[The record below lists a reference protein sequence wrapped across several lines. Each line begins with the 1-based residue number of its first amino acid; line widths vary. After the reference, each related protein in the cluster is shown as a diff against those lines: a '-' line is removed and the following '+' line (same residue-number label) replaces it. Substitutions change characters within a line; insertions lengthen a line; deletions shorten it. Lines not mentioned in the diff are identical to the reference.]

1 MNVSARRAVAGY
13 LGVAL
18 VVTMGGHAASAATGP
33 APFAAKARNASHVK
47 VATYNTS
54 AQLGVEQ
61 AVADVTRLADQADI
75 VTLQEMSSLKRR
87 NAVRAKLVDCSM
99 CPFEAYIPEDAVQGG
114 TPILYRWEKFRV
126 EGSGTT
132 KVSDATYVGPR
143 GAGPSTLRAKYV
155 NWVQLRDRTTGRDV
169 YVLNNHAVPSVQG
182 KGGAPNRRMKARLRL
197 YRQHMAGL
205 RTLITEFKTGGGVV
219 FVTGDLN
226 VNFRTDRKVQA
237 KMFPYSRMKA
247 LGLRA
252 SFDSLGEP
260 SGGTHVLRSGYSS
273 RLIDYVYA
281 STSSPGVTAVD
292 QRILGGYSSDH
303 RPVVATY
310 QLTPR

>member
-1 MNVSARRAVAGY
+1 MNVAARRAVAGY

-18 VVTMGGHAASAATGP
+18 LVTMGGHAASAAVGP
-33 APFAAKARNASHVK
+33 APFAAKAKNVSQVR

-54 AQLGVEQ
+54 SQVSLGQ
-61 AVADVTRLADQADI
+61 AVADVARLADEADI

-87 NAVRAKLVDCSM
+87 NAVRASLVDCSM
-99 CPFEAYIPEDAVQGG
+99 CPFEAHIPQEAVQGG
-114 TPILYRWEKFRV
+114 TPILYRWDKFRV
-126 EGSGTT
+126 EASGTT
-132 KVSDATYVGPR
+132 KVSDATYVGPK

-155 NWVQLRDRTTGRDV
+155 NWVQLRDRVTGRDV
-169 YVLNNHAVPSVQG
+169 YVLNNHAVPSVQA
-182 KGGAPNRRMKARLRL
+182 KGGAPNRKMKARLKL

-205 RTLITEFKTGGGVV
+205 RTLISEFRSGGGVV

-237 KMFPYSRMKA
+237 KMFPYSQMKA

-252 SFDSLGEP
+252 SFDSLGQP
-260 SGGTHVLRSGYSS
+260 SGGTHVLRSGFAT

-281 STSSPGVTAVD
+281 STSAPGVTPVN
-292 QRILGGYSSDH
+292 QRILYGYSSDH

-310 QLTPR
+310 QLSPR